1 MGDSKRVMVIGLDSA
16 PPSLAFDRFLSE
28 MPNLSE
34 LMDGAKYGPL
44 RSCHPPITV
53 PAWAVMATSKTPG
66 ELGMYGFR
74 HRKPGEYREFYLV
87 TSRELK
93 EPAVWDIIAKEG
105 KKSLLIAFP
114 PSYPPRKISGW
125 MISDFHTPSTAKSYT
140 YPPWLRLEI
149 ERVIGGPFT
158 HDVEFRV
165 EERGPL
171 VERLFEMTKQHLRVA
186 EHLAKVKAWD
196 LFWYVEIGLDRLHHA
211 FWKFFDPEHPRHVSN
226 SEFEGVAESYYK
238 LLDEGIGRFVKAAGN
253 AFVLVVSDHGA
264 KAMTGAFAVNEWL
277 ADNGYLYFEDRPKEQ
292 TELKKAKINWERTI
306 AWGWGG
312 YYARIFVNL
321 KGREPMGRVSKED
334 FEATLGQLADDLK
347 SVRDPEGR
355 EMRTMTYRPRDL
367 YPVVRGDAPDMI
379 VYFDDLNWRSAGTVG
394 HGTWYLPENDTGPD
408 DAVHDWD
415 GIYLVHDPEGR
426 LKQGE
431 AKASIYD
438 VAPTVLALMGFDAK
452 ELAKMR
458 GKALVEV
465 S

>member
-1 MGDSKRVMVIGLDSA
+1 MGKENRVMVIGLDSA
-16 PPSLAFDRFLSE
+16 PPSLAFERFLPE

-34 LMDGAKYGPL
+34 LMDNAMYGPL

-93 EPAVWDIIAKEG
+93 EPAVWDLIAREG

-114 PSYPPRKISGW
+114 PSYPPMRINGW

-140 YPPWLRLEI
+140 YPPWLRLEV
-149 ERVIGGPFT
+149 ERIVNGKFI

-165 EERGPL
+165 EDRKPL
-171 VERLFEMTKQHLRVA
+171 VEKLFNMTRQHLRVA

-211 FWKFFDPEHPRHVSN
+211 FWKFFDPEHPRHVPN
-226 SEFEGVAESYYK
+226 SEFEEVAARYYS
-238 LLDEGIGRFVKAAGN
+238 LLDEGIGRLVRASNKAS
-253 AFVLVVSDHGA
+253 VLIVSDHGA

-277 ADNGYLYFEDRPKEQ
+277 ADNGYLSFEERPDRQ

-312 YYARIFVNL
+312 YYARIFINL
-321 KGREPMGRVSKED
+321 KGREPMGRVSEEE
-334 FEATLGQLADDLK
+334 FESTLNQLADDLK
-347 SVRDPEGR
+347 SIRDPEGR
-355 EMRTMTYRPRDL
+355 RMRTMAYRPAEL
-367 YPVVRGDAPDMI
+367 YPVVRGDAPDMM

-394 HGTWYLPENDTGPD
+394 HGRWYLPENDTGPD
-408 DAVHDWD
+408 DAVHDWN
-415 GIYLVHDPEGR
+415 GIYLIHDPEGR
-426 LKQGE
+426 IRE
-431 AKASIYD
+431 ERAEASIYD
-438 VAPTVLALMGFDAK
+438 IAPTILALMGLSPAGD
-452 ELAKMR
+452 MR
-458 GKALVEV
+458 GKVLVEV
-465 S
+465 R